1 MSKQSLPL
9 CGKKL
14 TYIFLAFIIL
24 ISAAVRF
31 HKLGSFPSG
40 FTWDEAAVGY
50 NAYTIVN
57 WGRDEWGKT
66 LPLVFKSF
74 KDDKNPVHIYLTVP
88 FIKIFGLT
96 EAATRASSAFFG
108 VLGTA
113 AIFFLA
119 SILFKSKGVGLI
131 ASLFWCISPFDI
143 QFSRFNHELNF
154 ALFFFLAG
162 TYFFYKALKDN
173 NRLFWLAFLF
183 WGIDLLTYQSAKVVT
198 PFLVILLTALNL
210 KTLLKSK
217 KYFVFGAVIY
227 LFFVGLNF
235 IRPELLGEA
244 RLKQNSLGTPA
255 VVWSRYWEYF
265 GPKFLF
271 ASGDENPRH
280 SIQTVGTFYWLDLP
294 FLLIGFFGIV
304 QRLFVRKDKQM
315 LFLIA
320 WMFLAPLPAAAT
332 NLTPHAPRAM
342 FMLGSL
348 TLVSAY
354 GAYLLVKAFSN
365 KYYQVL
371 VSTLLVIASGL
382 FLSKYLKDYFG
393 KYDERYAIEWIYG
406 MKDIVTTSE
415 KREFNKVYMTDSM
428 MQPYIFYLFYL
439 KTPLPDFLATVKY
452 NQTKS
457 APSNLVSSFGKY
469 RFVWE
474 QYHSVPD
481 NGVLYAIRP
490 SVYDG
495 LFYKNSFNVV
505 KLIKYPDRSDAFY
518 LITAN

>member
-1 MSKQSLPL
+1 MNKQSLPL

-14 TYIFLAFIIL
+14 TYILLAFIIL
-24 ISAAVRF
+24 LSAAVRF
-31 HKLGSFPSG
+31 YKLGSFPSG

-50 NAYTIVN
+50 NAHTIVN

-162 TYFFYKALKDN
+162 TYFFYKALKDSKKF
-173 NRLFWLAFLF
+173 LWLAFLF
-183 WGIDLLTYQSAKVVT
+183 WGIDLLTYQSTKIVT
-198 PFLVILLTALNL
+198 PPLIFLLIILNFRKLAGI
-210 KTLLKSK
+210 K
-217 KYFVFGAVIY
+217 KYFILGSLIY

-235 IRPELLGEA
+235 IRPELLGGA
-244 RLKQNSLGTPA
+244 RLKQNLLGTPA
-255 VVWSRYWEYF
+255 VVWARYREYF
-265 GPKFLF
+265 KPQFLF
-271 ASGDENPRH
+271 ISGDENPRH

-332 NLTPHAPRAM
+332 NLIPHAPRAM

-354 GAYLLVKAFSN
+354 GAYLFVKAFSN

-371 VSTLLVIASGL
+371 ASTLLVIASGL

-415 KREFNKVYMTDSM
+415 KREFSKVYMTDSM
-428 MQPYIFYLFYL
+428 MQPYIFFLFYL
-439 KTPLPDFLATVKY
+439 KTPLPDFLATVNY
-452 NQTKS
+452 NQTKF
-457 APSNLVSSFGKY
+457 APSNLVASFGKY
-469 RFVWE
+469 QFVWD
-474 QYHSVPD
+474 QYGSSPD
-481 NGVLYAIRP
+481 IDVLYVVRP